1 MKNFDVKKLIIAVV
15 VIVLIILLVVLLGK
29 NGKDNSVSKKD
40 IENYQPLIVDYYT
53 KLTEGAN
60 TPYNGIELLYTY
72 DEIKTKD
79 LTPKQLIATAIR
91 YINLTKS
98 ATDMDL
104 ESIKV
109 HYGTQYPDVLT
120 ARLYNASDIRK
131 ALKELFDIDEFS
143 NQTTESEFT
152 SPTAYTYLAEADI
165 YIVTTNTDYTSYV
178 SDKQFMDF
186 STISTEAK
194 DEKIVSTV
202 AVAYCYQDNDGTSC
216 ATDKEGTNI
225 VAKNVDGFPKDHIDN
240 FDKFEFT
247 MKKSKDGKSFV
258 FESVKKVK

>member
-1 MKNFDVKKLIIAVV
+1 MKLWSKICFNYRLAWIRVFNLIDLVRNRLSKNDLKL
-15 VIVLIILLVVLLGK
+15 
-29 NGKDNSVSKKD
+29 
-40 IENYQPLIVDYYT
+40 
-53 KLTEGAN
+53 
-60 TPYNGIELLYTY
+60 
-72 DEIKTKD
+72 
-79 LTPKQLIATAIR
+79 
-91 YINLTKS
+91 
-98 ATDMDL
+98 
-104 ESIKV
+104 
-109 HYGTQYPDVLT
+109 
-120 ARLYNASDIRK
+120 IRK

-165 YIVTTNTDYTSYV
+165 YIVTTNTEYTSYV

-194 DEKIVSTV
+194 DGKIVSTV

-216 ATDKEGTNI
+216 ATDKEGTNV